1 MSYGASVADA
11 YRQAGVYAGPRSQG
25 RKTRISVRPS
35 WPTVRRFCHQIIRM
49 RFSVHTPSVARSK
62 KNEALQKLQ
71 LGTD

>member
-35 WPTVRRFCHQIIRM
+35 WPTVRRFCHQIIRT
-49 RFSVHTPSVARSK
+49 RFLVRTGASRAKDRTPREKSAP
-62 KNEALQKLQ
+62 
-71 LGTD
+71 